1 MEITKNAK
9 WKKFSWR
16 DYMTLCEEYYQFEE
30 KWLSTY
36 ALHTKNTQGR
46 EQPEPEHPTRTPYQR
61 DRDRIVHCRAFRRME
76 YKTQVFITHEGDHYR
91 TRLTHTMEVA
101 MISRSIARALRL
113 NEDLAEAIALSHDLG
128 HPPFGHSG
136 ERALYEIMEPYGG
149 FEHNSQSLRIVEELE
164 TKYPGFHGLNLTY
177 EVREGISKHKSTYD
191 KPVQGRFDP
200 EKQPTLEAQ
209 IVNVADEIAYNT
221 HDLDD
226 GLESELLT
234 YKDLQDVNVWQDS
247 YAEISEKYPKANDE
261 VKRYY
266 TIRSIIDK
274 QATDAINFTQENLK
288 KYNIKSI
295 EDVRNAPCEILSFS
309 PELTEKN
316 RLLKEFLYNNLY
328 THYEVNRM
336 NHKAYMVI
344 KELFKTYTNNPKLLA
359 PSTRAKLKQYPL
371 ERVVCDYIAGMT
383 DRYAFQ
389 EYKKLCDVWEKI

>member
-1 MEITKNAK
+1 M
-9 WKKFSWR
+9 S
-16 DYMTLCEEYYQFEE
+16 LCEEYYKYEDT
-30 KWLSTY
+30 WLAPY
-36 ALHTKNTQGR
+36 AQHTRNTRGR
-46 EQPEPEHPTRTPYQR
+46 EYPEPEHPTRTPYQR

-76 YKTQVFITHEGDHYR
+76 YKTQVFVTHEGDHYR

-113 NEDLAEAIALSHDLG
+113 NEDLAEAIALAHDLG

-136 ERALYEIMEPYGG
+136 ENALRQIMEPYGG

-164 TKYPGFHGLNLTY
+164 TKYPGFSGLNLTY
-177 EVREGISKHKSTYD
+177 EVREGIAKHKSTYD
-191 KPVQGRFDP
+191 NPVLNRFAP

-226 GLESELLT
+226 GLESMLIT
-234 YKDLQDVNVWQDS
+234 YKDLADISVWQES
-247 YAEISEKYPKANDE
+247 YIQINEKYPKASDE

-274 QATDAINFTQENLK
+274 QVTDVINYTQENLK
-288 KYNIKSI
+288 RYNVKTLDDI
-295 EDVRNAPCEILSFS
+295 RNAPCEILTFS
-309 PELTEKN
+309 PQMKEKN

-344 KELFKTYTNNPKLLA
+344 NELFKIYVDNPRLLA
-359 PSTRAKLKQYPL
+359 PSTRAKLKRYPI

-389 EYKKLCDVWEKI
+389 EHKKLCDVWDRI